1 MAVEVEAARRRIIRR
16 PRLTS
21 MLDETSA
28 RIRLLIAPAGY
39 GKTTLAREWLGEPE
53 RRDVWYRG
61 GPASA
66 DIAALA
72 AGVAEAASE
81 IVPDA
86 GKRMRDRLRATGHAE
101 EDVDILAELFA
112 EDVQEWPSD
121 AWLAFDDYQFAMDS
135 VASERFVDLLTQQ
148 TSIQMLITSRRRPSW
163 ATARRILYGEILAI
177 DRRALAMEEAEARE
191 VVNRDDPEFA
201 GVLQLARG
209 WPAVI
214 GLVRLNSQLAVSP
227 ESLPDQLY
235 DYFAQ
240 ELYDELSE
248 SDRLPLA
255 ELSFAPDFDYHFAE
269 LLLGSH
275 ASRTIEAGLNI
286 GVLAQPTRDA
296 FEIHPLFSK
305 LLQERA
311 LPSKN
316 ARRQAATRAGYA
328 LVQTD
333 RWDDAFAVAR
343 DLALPEVLL
352 AAMEKALEKL
362 VDLGRIATVNRWLEA
377 AATLHCDSPVLDL
390 AEAEVAFRTGD
401 YNKAEALAAR
411 AAKRLDRRSQLVSRA
426 HARAGHGALL
436 ASREHESIDHFKRA
450 RETAAKPREVREAL
464 FGLYSALSELE
475 RPEAAHVLSELEH
488 VDLET
493 PDDQL
498 RNLGIKLTHAVRAGR
513 VNEATDAVG
522 DQLHLLEK
530 ATDPL
535 NATSFLHAFTSAL
548 TMRGHY
554 GRSHDIAQRLY
565 VLAGEQ
571 RLDFVRPFAL
581 IDRGVARLGLRDF
594 ARAKQDIDSAAR
606 AVPREGDV
614 HIEGNLAAIRCRLLI
629 ALGRSVEAAAAT
641 DLTFS
646 SGKPTAP
653 LLAEIL
659 ACRALALVCASE
671 SSSALEMLEKA
682 ESVSATS
689 LDVQVLGPAIRA
701 IDCLH
706 AGKRETFAA
715 EAWRAALSSGNIN
728 GLVCAY
734 RGYPGLL
741 PRLDEADD
749 GDRLAQILIA
759 ANDVQLGQRFGI
771 KMRGSVPR
779 RVPLTPRETE
789 VMNMVVSGL
798 SNKEIA
804 KLLFVSEATVKAHV
818 RHAYDKLGVR
828 RRPEAIT
835 RWLTLQ

>member
-39 GKTTLAREWLGEPE
+39 GKTTLAREWLGEPD
-53 RRDVWYRG
+53 RRAVWYRG

-72 AGVAEAASE
+72 AGIAEAASE

-112 EDVQEWPSD
+112 EDVQEWPTD
-121 AWLAFDDYQFAMDS
+121 AWLAFDDYQFAMES

-148 TSIQMLITSRRRPSW
+148 TSIQMLISSRRRPSW

-177 DRRALAMEEAEARE
+177 DRRALAMEDTEARE
-191 VVNRDDPEFA
+191 VVNRGDPEFV
-201 GVLQLARG
+201 GLLQLARG

-240 ELYDELSE
+240 ELYDELPE
-248 SDRLPLA
+248 PDRLPLA
-255 ELSFAPDFDYHFAE
+255 ELSFAPDFDHHFAE
-269 LLLGSH
+269 LLLGSN
-275 ASRTIEAGLNI
+275 ASRAIEAGLNI
-286 GVLAQPTRDA
+286 GVLAQPTREA
-296 FEIHPLFSK
+296 FEIHPLFSR

-311 LPSKN
+311 FPSRG
-316 ARRQAATRAGYA
+316 ARQQAATRAGYA

-333 RWDDAFAVAR
+333 RWDDAFAVVR
-343 DLALPEVLL
+343 DLALPEVLV
-352 AAMEKALEKL
+352 AAMERALEKL

-390 AEAEVAFRTGD
+390 AEAEAAFRTGD
-401 YNKAEALAAR
+401 YNKAEALAAQ
-411 AAKRLDRRSQLVSRA
+411 AAKRLDPESQLVSRA
-426 HARAGHGALL
+426 YARAGHGALL
-436 ASREHESIDHFKRA
+436 ASREQESIGHFRHA
-450 RETAAKPREVREAL
+450 RKTAIKARDVREAL

-475 RPEAAHVLSELEH
+475 QPEAGRVLDDLER

-498 RNLGIKLTHAVRAGR
+498 RNLGIKLTHAVRAGG
-513 VNEATDAVG
+513 VNEATEAVG

-554 GRSHDIAQRLY
+554 QRSVDVAERLY
-565 VLAGEQ
+565 GLAEEQ

-594 ARAKQDIDSAAR
+594 ARAKQDIGSAAR
-606 AVPREGDV
+606 ALPPDGDV

-629 ALGRSVEAAAAT
+629 ALGKSVEAAAAT
-641 DLTFS
+641 DITFS
-646 SGKPTAP
+646 RGKPTAP

-659 ACRALALVCASE
+659 AYRALALVCASE
-671 SSSALEMLEKA
+671 HSSALALLKEA

-689 LDVQVLGPAIRA
+689 LEVRVLGPAIRA
-701 IDCLH
+701 IHCLDMR
-706 AGKRETFAA
+706 KSETFSV
-715 EAWRAALSSGNIN
+715 EAWRAAQSSGNVN
-728 GLVCAY
+728 SLVCAY
-734 RGYPGLL
+734 RGYPDLL
-741 PRLDEADD
+741 PRLAEAALDD
-749 GDRLAQILIA
+749 GLAQVLIA
-759 ANDVQLGQRFGI
+759 ANDVQLGRQLGL
-771 KMRGSVPR
+771 KMPGLIPR
-779 RVPLTPRETE
+779 LAPLTPRETE
-789 VMNMVVSGL
+789 VMNMVASGL
-798 SNKEIA
+798 SNREIA
-804 KLLFVSEATVKAHV
+804 NTLFVSIATVKVHV
-818 RHAYDKLGVR
+818 RHAYEKLGVR

-835 RWLTLQ
+835 KWLTLQ